1 MSETPGLDW
10 SAGLVPA
17 VVQDARTG
25 EVLTLAW
32 MDREAFERTLR
43 TRQTWLYSR
52 SRGTLWRKG
61 ETSGHTQRVTD
72 VRVDC
77 DGDAV
82 LVQVVPAGPACHTGR
97 GSCFYRDAAGTEP
110 DAGGPVLA
118 RLEATIAARARLAPA
133 GSYTASLLR
142 GGVPAAGAKVV
153 EEAAEVVRAAREES
167 DARVA
172 EEAADLLY
180 HLLVLLAAR
189 ATPLSAVL
197 DVLAA
202 RAAGGPA
209 RSGEEGPAVEK

>member
-1 MSETPGLDW
+1 VSDTPGLDW
-10 SAGLVPA
+10 SSGLVPA

-25 EVLTLAW
+25 AVLTLAW

-43 TRQTWLYSR
+43 TRETWLYSR
-52 SRGTLWRKG
+52 SRRTLWRKG

-97 GSCFYRDAAGTEP
+97 ASCFYRDTAGAEP
-110 DAGGPVLA
+110 DADGPVLA
-118 RLEATIAARARLAPA
+118 RLEATVAARARLAPP

-142 GGVPAAGAKVV
+142 GGVAAAGAKVL

-180 HLLVLLAAR
+180 HVLVLLAAR

-202 RAAGGPA
+202 RAAAGAA
-209 RSGEEGPAVEK
+209 RPGEEGPVAEK